1 MKLFEVL
8 KDINYNNQKL
18 INVEISSLKTNSL
31 IVSYGDLFF
40 CIKGTKVDGHNYA
53 KMALEKG
60 ALYVVCER
68 DLGLE
73 KQIIVDDTSVAF
85 AISSCNFFDN
95 PSKKLKIIGVTG
107 TNGKTSSTFL
117 IKSILSNNG
126 FKVGLIGT
134 IKNQIGDIDLQSKY
148 TTPDAFELNSLL
160 DKMCKSN
167 CTYVIMEV
175 SSHAL
180 EQNRVYGIEF
190 NTALFTNLTQDH
202 LDYHLTMENYFECK
216 KKLFY
221 MSKNKIVNLDDKYG
235 EKISKEV
242 SCDVHTFSIN
252 KDSDLIAKNLKFS
265 ASSVQFECVYKNL
278 INRIYFNMP
287 GEFTVYN
294 LLGAIYVCILEGIKL
309 KNISKSLE
317 NIEPIRGRSEI
328 LYSKEFTVICDYA
341 HTADG
346 IESFLK
352 SIKPYVKGKL
362 ISLFGCAGERDRTK
376 REGMALAVSKY
387 SDFAVLTSDNPRK
400 EDPLEIIKDTEK
412 GLIKSKTP
420 YVSFA
425 DRYGAI
431 LWAMSNIQ
439 KDDVLCLLG
448 KGHEDYQVLYSNTI
462 YFDEHKI
469 INDILEDKGLL

>member
-8 KDINYNNQKL
+8 KGIDYNNENL
-18 INVEISSLKTNSL
+18 INEDISGLKTNSL
-31 IVSYGDLFF
+31 IVSNGDLFF
-40 CIKGTKVDGHNYA
+40 CIKGTKVDGHKYA

-73 KQIIVDDTSVAF
+73 RQIIVEKSSIAF

-117 IKSILSNNG
+117 IKSILSNSG
-126 FKVGLIGT
+126 YKVGLIGT
-134 IKNQIGDIDLQSKY
+134 IKNQIGEIDLQSKY
-148 TTPDAFELNSLL
+148 TTPDAFELNLLL
-160 DKMCKSN
+160 DKMYKSN
-167 CTYVIMEV
+167 CEYVVMEV

-180 EQNRVYGIEF
+180 HQNRVYGIQFE
-190 NTALFTNLTQDH
+190 TALFTNLTQDH

-221 MSKNKIVNLDDKYG
+221 MSKNKIVNLDDSYG
-235 EKISKEV
+235 EKIFKEFH
-242 SCDVHTFSIN
+242 SNIKTFSIN
-252 KDSDLIAKNLKFS
+252 KDSDLMAKNLKFS
-265 ASSVQFECVYKNL
+265 ASNVKFECIYETS
-278 INRIYFNMP
+278 INRISFDMP

-294 LLGAIYVCILEGIKL
+294 LLGAIYSCILEGIEI
-309 KNISKSLE
+309 KNIAKSLE
-317 NIEPIRGRSEI
+317 HIEPIRGRSEV
-328 LYSKEFTVICDYA
+328 LYNKEFTVICDYA

-352 SIKPYVKGKL
+352 SIKPYVKGRL

-376 REGMALAVSKY
+376 REDMALAVSKY

-412 GLIKSKTP
+412 GLIKAKTP

-448 KGHEDYQVLYSNTI
+448 KGHEDYQVLYSSTI

-469 INDILEDKGLL
+469 VNDILEDKGLL